1 MLQVIMN
8 SHSCSARYSPV
19 RLLPALHSF
28 GWLNVPIAQVKQAR
42 VDSVSKHSGQRKHIS
57 IPQVATRSTSSEL
70 TTDDRADQHPSQ
82 GELNIQAQVISS
94 IDQVSQSE
102 WDECA
107 SGADEMNPFLL
118 WSFLNA
124 LEVSRSAVK
133 EEGWL
138 PHHILLRSSET
149 NQLLACVP
157 LYLKDHSYGEY
168 VFDNSW
174 AVLASRLGQRY
185 YPKFQAAVPFTPVT
199 GPRILV
205 RDASLRKV
213 MTKAAA
219 QTLMQL
225 TDEYNISGAHIT
237 FNLPEEGDAFS
248 ELGFLRR
255 TGIQYHWANNGY
267 DSFDGFLMDLKQS
280 KRNNIR
286 KERRSIAKEG
296 LSLHRLTGSEIKS
309 DHWDAFYKFYINT
322 TDRKWGQ
329 AYLTREFFQVL
340 GETMPEQVLL
350 VMAEDGSG
358 RPVAGALNLIG
369 SHALFGRNWGC
380 AHGDEIKHL
389 HFEVCYYQAL
399 EAAIE
404 RGLARVEAGAQGE
417 HKLQRGYL
425 PSLTHSSHY
434 ISNPLLRAAIGNYL
448 AQERQQI
455 DYTMEAL
462 LQHVSPYKSL
472 DA

>member
-1 MLQVIMN
+1 M
-8 SHSCSARYSPV
+8 
-19 RLLPALHSF
+19 
-28 GWLNVPIAQVKQAR
+28 PIARVKQTK
-42 VDSVSKHSGQRKHIS
+42 VDSVPTYSGQQNHIL
-57 IPQVATRSTSSEL
+57 IPQVATRSTACEV
-70 TTDDRADQHPSQ
+70 TTNDRADQHPSE
-82 GELNIQAQVISS
+82 GELKIQAEIISS

-107 SGADEMNPFLL
+107 NGSEEMNPFLL

-138 PHHILLRSSET
+138 PQHILLRSAET
-149 NQLLACVP
+149 NQLLACIP
-157 LYLKDHSYGEY
+157 LYLKGHSYGEY

-199 GPRILV
+199 GPRVLV
-205 RDASLRKV
+205 RDGSLRKV

-237 FNLPEEGDAFS
+237 FNLSEEGDAFS

-255 TGIQYHWANNGY
+255 TGIQYHWVNKNY
-267 DSFDGFLMDLKQS
+267 DSFDSFLMDLKQS

-309 DHWDAFYKFYINT
+309 QHWDAFYKFYINT

-358 RPVAGALNLIG
+358 RPMAGALNLIG

-434 ISNPLLRAAIGNYL
+434 ISNPLLRSAIGNFL

-462 LQHVSPYKSL
+462 LQHVSPYRSI

>member
-1 MLQVIMN
+1 M
-8 SHSCSARYSPV
+8 
-19 RLLPALHSF
+19 
-28 GWLNVPIAQVKQAR
+28 
-42 VDSVSKHSGQRKHIS
+42 
-57 IPQVATRSTSSEL
+57 
-70 TTDDRADQHPSQ
+70 DQ
-82 GELNIQAQVISS
+82 N
-94 IDQVSQSE
+94 E
-102 WDECA
+102 WDACA
-107 SGADEMNPFLL
+107 TGSEEMNPFLL

-124 LEVSRSAVK
+124 LEVSGSAVK

-138 PHHILLRSSET
+138 PQHILLRSAATKE
-149 NQLLACVP
+149 LLACIP
-157 LYLKDHSYGEY
+157 LYLKGHSYGEY

-205 RDASLRKV
+205 RDASMRQVL
-213 MTKAAA
+213 TKAAA
-219 QTLMQL
+219 ETLMKL
-225 TDEYNISGAHIT
+225 TDEYKISGAHLT
-237 FNLPEEGDAFS
+237 FNMPEEGDALG
-248 ELGFLRR
+248 ELGYLRR
-255 TGIQYHWANNGY
+255 TGIQYHWVNKEYGT
-267 DSFDGFLMDLKQS
+267 FDGFLMDLKQS

-286 KERRSIAKEG
+286 KERRSVAKEG
-296 LSLHRLTGSEIKS
+296 LSLHRLTGADIKS
-309 DHWDAFYKFYINT
+309 AHWDAFYKFYLNT
-322 TDRKWGQ
+322 TDKKWGQ

-350 VMAEDGSG
+350 VMAEDGCG

-380 AHGDEIKHL
+380 AGDTDIKHL

-404 RGLARVEAGAQGE
+404 RGLPRVEAGAQGE

-425 PSLTHSSHY
+425 PSLTYSSHY
-434 ISNPLLRAAIGNYL
+434 IRDRVLRGAIGNYL

-455 DYTMEAL
+455 DYTMDAL
-462 LQHVSPYKSL
+462 LQHVSPYKSI